1 MKAFIKILRI
11 LILIIIFGIIKNIRN
26 IKVEEVRK
34 GIKEIIYSY
43 YMRGKNIQYGPKSY
57 YYPPEEVTRQN
68 LNFLSCS
75 HFTTSVYLELISTR
89 VTSGCNTVFNYSEVY
104 IGKRPEV
111 VLIAKKNE
119 QNNLEMKYYAKNES
133 VGYKT
138 AINPDFQTLL
148 SLLEIGDILVEPDH
162 FLIIYDIIKDN
173 SGNKIDA
180 VLIHSMSGSGN
191 IYIRT
196 KVPRYQTPNPKGDEY
211 SKEQYT
217 IFLTGKLNSNFEEG
231 MEEATIRA
239 VNLSKYS
246 PWGNMSL
253 PKYRNNTYAI
263 LRIIQENDKGQAILK
278 YIDNT
283 SYKSKYIDND
293 IIELVNKNLDRI
305 KFKHLY
311 IEKIVDKNAGSV
323 VQIGDFLTYSIIIK
337 NYGKENYKED
347 LIVLENLSQ
356 FVKYE
361 KYYSNSSG
369 IYFENNIKERQLK
382 WNIGKLK
389 SKEEKIINYTVKVIS
404 GNPYDIIENIGYV
417 GNIPSSEIKNTIGIN
432 LNKNQK
438 N

>member
-1 MKAFIKILRI
+1 
-11 LILIIIFGIIKNIRN
+11 
-26 IKVEEVRK
+26 
-34 GIKEIIYSY
+34 
-43 YMRGKNIQYGPKSY
+43 
-57 YYPPEEVTRQN
+57 
-68 LNFLSCS
+68 
-75 HFTTSVYLELISTR
+75 
-89 VTSGCNTVFNYSEVY
+89 
-104 IGKRPEV
+104 
-111 VLIAKKNE
+111 
-119 QNNLEMKYYAKNES
+119 
-133 VGYKT
+133 
-138 AINPDFQTLL
+138 
-148 SLLEIGDILVEPDH
+148 
-162 FLIIYDIIKDN
+162 
-173 SGNKIDA
+173 
-180 VLIHSMSGSGN
+180 
-191 IYIRT
+191 
-196 KVPRYQTPNPKGDEY
+196 
-211 SKEQYT
+211 
-217 IFLTGKLNSNFEEG
+217 

-283 SYKSKYIDND
+283 SYKSKYVDND

-361 KYYSNSSG
+361 KYYSNSSV